1 MRTSVKLH
9 FRNPKFITTAIKPE
23 HYPKKGFLPEI
34 AVVGRSN
41 VGKSS
46 LLNDL
51 FKSKNLVKTSS
62 TPGKTQAINFF
73 SCEGEPLF
81 ADLPGYGYAKVP
93 LAEKKKWGEMI
104 GAYLKERPSLILFL
118 VDARRIPSEEDLQ
131 MHAWIQASGL
141 PVILVLTKVDKLN
154 QGERIAQTDLIQDR
168 LNIPFTVHYST
179 VKKEGREALIRALL
193 EVLCS

>member
-1 MRTSVKLH
+1 MKLN

-23 HYPKKGFLPEI
+23 HYPKKGLFPEI

-51 FKSKNLVKTSS
+51 FKAKNLVKTSS

-93 LAEKKKWGEMI
+93 HVEKKKWGEMI
-104 GAYLKERPSLILFL
+104 EAYLKSRPSVILFL
-118 VDARRIPSEEDLQ
+118 VDSRRVPSEEDLQ
-131 MHAWIQASGL
+131 MYNWIQASGL

-154 QGERIAQTDLIQDR
+154 QGERVAQTDLIMGM
-168 LNIPFTVHYST
+168 LNIPLTVHYST